1 MNDIKKKLQ
10 DEISALEY
18 ELQHELPKEIRV
30 ARAHGDLSENAEY
43 HAAKERQAFVN
54 ARLGQLKQ
62 RLAEVLRIDFSK
74 IPHDKVGLGSRV
86 VVLDIKK
93 DEEITYNLV
102 TTEENEPAAGKISTS
117 SPIGRALLNK
127 EVGDIVRV
135 QIPGGS
141 RELEILKL
149 QTMHEL
155 GG

>member
-10 DEISALEY
+10 DEINLLEY

-43 HAAKERQAFVN
+43 HAAKERQGYVN

-86 VVLDIKK
+86 VVLDIGK
-93 DEEITYNLV
+93 DEEITYHLV
-102 TTEENEPAAGKISTS
+102 TTEENDAAAGKISTS
-117 SPIGRALLNK
+117 SPIGKALLGK

-135 QIPGGS
+135 QLPGKT
-141 RELEILKL
+141 REMEILKL
-149 QTMHEL
+149 QTVHEL